1 MQAVRNT
8 VVAFL
13 LPVILL
19 FSVTVQ
25 AASEV
30 SSTDAAESSQGAM
43 NKFYAVT
50 LTTSFSP
57 VSTRKLAKEFP
68 KFVVYQKKTVV
79 FGKELYLIRL
89 GFFRN
94 FSDATVMKKL
104 LAGRFPGAWA
114 TEVPEAEQANALGIG
129 VVAPSGVARAA
140 APAAASRVTAGRAA
154 GSGIYVLNL
163 DDARVP
169 GKLVRKPMPIEL
181 NAYRAYALAETTKG
195 KTLYHY
201 RLGFFPTQADAEQA
215 RSFLTRAY
223 PGSSIV
229 QVSREEQVLATST
242 QPAGEGAPG
251 IKQAV
256 GVAGATPATPAA
268 SAEQNVE
275 IDNQAGRLLAEGRDH
290 ITSGDYI
297 SAIKALNRL
306 LTLPHNKFTDDAIEY
321 IGVAR
326 ERGGQFALAREMYE
340 TYLRVNPDSEGA
352 QRVRQ
357 RLASMAGGNGEP
369 VPALRPVQDT
379 SVPVKS
385 VFGSLSQTYYRNQST
400 IGASSLTPTLPAQT
414 IDTQRSLISFLD
426 LTARYQS
433 SNYDNRVILRDQY
446 TYSWLDSIPKDNRL
460 SAAYLELKDKK
471 RDYSARFGR
480 QPGNTGGVLGMFD
493 GASATY
499 NITPTWHISG
509 NTGIPKEVKVDARR
523 YFYSLSTDFGPV
535 AQRWYGGF
543 YYIYQFV
550 EGVED
555 RKAVGTELRYFEP
568 RHSLYTLFDYDLGF
582 SALNIAVLQANWQT
596 ESNTSY
602 NLLIDHRKS
611 PALQTT
617 NALNGATVLINPLN
631 PSLGNKTPSYSN
643 LSNLYT
649 TDQLREFSKLHTPE
663 SNYYDFS
670 VTHPVT
676 QKLQLG
682 AGVNMYNFSESLATP
697 VALAVPGTGNTFV
710 YSLRAIGTGLVFDK
724 DISVMTLSHTHGV
737 TLRGNG
743 VALTNKSIFQGKW
756 TVDLG
761 LRLAKQTTSF
771 PGFADVENTTTDP
784 TIRFGYRFKQTV
796 VLETEY
802 GQERNHAKDTGTGG
816 ETITRSKYYSVGYHW
831 TF

>member
-8 VVAFL
+8 VAVFL
-13 LPVILL
+13 LPVVLL
-19 FSVTVQ
+19 FSVTAQ
-25 AASEV
+25 AANDV
-30 SSTDAAESSQGAM
+30 SSTDATESSQGAM

-68 KFVVYQKKTVV
+68 KYVVYQKKTVV
-79 FGKELYLIRL
+79 FGKDLYLIRL

-94 FSDATVMKKL
+94 FADATVMKQL

-114 TEVPEAEQANALGIG
+114 TEVPEAEQADALGIG
-129 VVAPSGVARAA
+129 VVAPSGVARAT
-140 APAAASRVTAGRAA
+140 APTAASRVTVGKVA

-163 DDARVP
+163 DEARVL

-181 NAYRAYALAETTKG
+181 NAYRAYVLSETTKG

-201 RLGFFPTQADAEQA
+201 RLGFFPTQADAAQA

-229 QVSREEQVLATST
+229 EVSREEQILAANAK
-242 QPAGEGAPG
+242 PAEEGAPG
-251 IKQAV
+251 VTHA
-256 GVAGATPATPAA
+256 AGTGSPTPTTPAVAA
-268 SAEQNVE
+268 GQNVE

-306 LTLPHNKFTDDAIEY
+306 LTLPHNKFTNDAIEY

-352 QRVRQ
+352 LRVRQ

-369 VPALRPVQDT
+369 VPALRAVQDN

-385 VFGSLSQTYYRNQST
+385 VFGSLSQTYYRGDTT
-400 IGASSLTPTLPAQT
+400 IGASSLTPTQPVQT
-414 IDTQRSLISFLD
+414 IGTQHSLINFLD

-433 SNYDNRVILRDQY
+433 SNYDNRVVLHDQY
-446 TYSWLDSIPKDNRL
+446 TYSWLDSIPKKNSL

-499 NITPTWHISG
+499 NISPTWHISG
-509 NTGIPKEVKVDARR
+509 NTGVPKEVKVNAQR

-543 YYIYQFV
+543 YYVYQFV
-550 EGVED
+550 EGAED
-555 RKAVGTELRYFEP
+555 RNAVGAELRYFEP

-582 SALNIAVLQANWQT
+582 KALNIAVLQANWQT

-617 NALNGATVLINPLN
+617 NVLNGATVLIDPLN
-631 PSLGNKTPSYSN
+631 PSLGNKTPTYSN

-649 TDQLREFSKLHTPE
+649 ADQLREFSKLHTPE

-670 VTHPVT
+670 VTRPVT

-682 AGVNMYNFSESLATP
+682 GGVNMYSFSESLATP
-697 VALAVPGTGNTFV
+697 LALAVPGTGNTFV

-724 DISVMTLSHTHGV
+724 DISVLTLSHTHGA
-737 TLRGNG
+737 TLLGNG
-743 VALTNKSIFQGKW
+743 VALTNRSIFQGKW

-761 LRLAKQTTSF
+761 LRLAKLTTSF
-771 PGFADVENTTTDP
+771 PGFADVENTTVDP
-784 TIRFGYRFKQTV
+784 SIRLGYRFKQTV

-802 GQERNHAKDTGTGG
+802 GQERNHSKDTGTGG
-816 ETITRSKYYSVGYHW
+816 ETITTSRYYSVGYHW

>member
-1 MQAVRNT
+1 MQAVRTT
-8 VVAFL
+8 VVTFL

-19 FSVTVQ
+19 SSVMAQ
-25 AASEV
+25 AANDL
-30 SSTDAAESSQGAM
+30 SSSSGSAAAATEGSQGAM

-50 LTTSFSP
+50 LMTSFSP
-57 VSTRKLAKEFP
+57 VSTKKLGKEFP
-68 KFVVYQKKTVV
+68 DYVVYQKKTVV

-94 FSDATVMKKL
+94 FAAATVMKHEL
-104 LAGRFPGAWA
+104 VDRFPGAWA
-114 TEVPEAEQANALGIG
+114 TEVPEAEQASALGIG
-129 VVAPSGVARAA
+129 VVAPSGVARV
-140 APAAASRVTAGRAA
+140 PAAAASGGRVTAGKAV

-163 DDARVP
+163 DNARTP
-169 GKLVRKPMPIEL
+169 EKLVRKPMPVEL
-181 NAYRAYALAETTKG
+181 NAYRTYVLSETTKG

-215 RSFLTRAY
+215 RSYLTRGY

-229 QVSREEQVLATST
+229 EVSREEQVLAT
-242 QPAGEGAPG
+242 AP
-251 IKQAV
+251 KPTEE
-256 GVAGATPATPAA
+256 ATPGAKQTAAVASSAPVTPAVA
-268 SAEQNVE
+268 VTQNVE
-275 IDNQAGRLLAEGRDH
+275 IDNQAGALLAQGRDH

-297 SAIKALNRL
+297 SAIKALNSL
-306 LTLPHNKFTDDAIEY
+306 LTLPHNKFTNDAIEY

-340 TYLRVNPDSEGA
+340 TYLRINPDSEGA

-369 VPALRPVQDT
+369 VPVLRPVQDGT
-379 SVPVKS
+379 VPVKS
-385 VFGSLSQTYYRNQST
+385 VFGSLSQTYYRGAAIT
-400 IGASSLTPTLPAQT
+400 GASTLTPTQPALSNV
-414 IDTQRSLISFLD
+414 TQRSLISFLD
-426 LTARYQS
+426 LTARYQNG
-433 SNYDNRVILRDQY
+433 NYDNRVIVRDQY

-480 QPGNTGGVLGMFD
+480 QPGSTGGILGMFD

-499 NITPTWHISG
+499 NLSPTWHITG
-509 NTGIPKEVKVDARR
+509 NTGIPKETKVDARR
-523 YFYSLSTDFGPV
+523 YFYSLSTDFGPL

-543 YYIYQFV
+543 YYIYQYV

-555 RKAVGTELRYFEP
+555 RNAVGAEMRYFEP

-582 SALNIAVLQANWQT
+582 KVLNIAVLQANWQT

-602 NLLIDHRKS
+602 NLLVDHRKS

-617 NALNGATVLINPLN
+617 NVLIGTTVL
-631 PSLGNKTPSYSN
+631 KSYSGWSS
-643 LSNLYT
+643 LFT
-649 TDQLREFSKLHTPE
+649 PEQLREMAKLHTPE

-670 VTHPVT
+670 VTHPVS

-682 AGVNMYNFSESLATP
+682 GGINMYNFTESPATA
-697 VALAVPGTGNTFV
+697 VALAAPGTGNTYI
-710 YSLRAIGTGLVFDK
+710 YSLRAIGTGLLFDK
-724 DISVMTLSHTHGV
+724 DISVLTLSHTKGA
-737 TLRGNG
+737 TLQGNG
-743 VALTNKSIFQGKW
+743 ISLTNKSIFQGKW

-761 LRLAKQTTSF
+761 LRLLKQTTHF
-771 PGFADVENTTTDP
+771 PGFADIENTAASP
-784 TIRFGYRFKQTV
+784 TIRFGYRFKQTA

-802 GQERNHAKDTGTGG
+802 GQERNHSKDTGTGG
-816 ETITRSKYYSVGYHW
+816 ETITTSKYYSVGYHW

>member
-1 MQAVRNT
+1 MQVVRNT

-19 FSVTVQ
+19 FSVTVR
-25 AASEV
+25 AANTV
-30 SSTDAAESSQGAM
+30 SSTDAAEPNQGAM
-43 NKFYAVT
+43 NRFYAVT
-50 LTTSFSP
+50 LMTSFSP
-57 VSTRKLAKEFP
+57 VSTKKLSKEFP
-68 KFVVYQKKTVV
+68 KYVVYQKKTVV
-79 FGKELYLIRL
+79 FGKDLYLIRL
-89 GFFRN
+89 GFFRD

-104 LAGRFPGAWA
+104 LAARFPGAWA

-129 VVAPSGVARAA
+129 VVAPSSVARAT
-140 APAAASRVTAGRAA
+140 APAAASRVKAGKAA

-163 DDARVP
+163 DNARVP
-169 GKLVRKPMPIEL
+169 EKLVRKPMPIEL

-201 RLGFFPTQADAEQA
+201 RLGFFPSRADAEQA

-223 PGSSIV
+223 PDSSIV
-229 QVSREEQVLATST
+229 QVSREEQVLATSA
-242 QPAGEGAPG
+242 PAGVGAPHVT
-251 IKQAV
+251 QA
-256 GVAGATPATPAA
+256 AGLASATPAVSAA
-268 SAEQNVE
+268 QNVE
-275 IDNQAGRLLAEGRDH
+275 IDNQAGKLLAEGRDH

-297 SAIKALNRL
+297 AAIRVLNRL
-306 LTLPHNKFTDDAIEY
+306 LTLPHNKFTNDAIEY

-326 ERGGQFALAREMYE
+326 ERGGQFTLARDMYE

-352 QRVRQ
+352 ERVRQ
-357 RLASMAGGNGEP
+357 RLASMAGGSGEA
-369 VPALRPVQDT
+369 VPALRPVKDS

-385 VFGSLSQTYYRNQST
+385 VFGSLSQTYYRGDTT
-400 IGASSLTPTLPAQT
+400 IGAPSLTPTQPVQT
-414 IDTQRSLISFLD
+414 IDTQHSLISFLD

-446 TYSWLDSIPKDNRL
+446 TNSWLSSTPSKNYL

-509 NTGIPKEVKVDARR
+509 NTGIPKEVKVNARR

-543 YYIYQFV
+543 YYVYQFV

-555 RKAVGTELRYFEP
+555 RNAVGAELRYFEP

-611 PALQTT
+611 PALQAT
-617 NALNGATVLINPLN
+617 NVLIGATD
-631 PSLGNKTPSYSN
+631 PSGTRLPTYSE

-649 TDQLREFSKLHTPE
+649 ADQLREFSKLHTPE

-682 AGVNMYNFSESLATP
+682 AGVNMYSFSESLATP

-724 DISVMTLSHTHGV
+724 DISVLTLSHTHGE
-737 TLRGNG
+737 TLQGNG

-761 LRLAKQTTSF
+761 LRLAKQTSSF
-771 PGFADVENTTTDP
+771 PGFAAVENTTADP
-784 TIRFGYRFKQTV
+784 SIRFGYRFKQSV

-802 GQERNHAKDTGTGG
+802 GQERNHAKDTSTGS
-816 ETITRSKYYSVGYHW
+816 ETITTSKYYSVGYHW